1 MDSDI
6 FVLALALSNAQ
17 DFAAGVARVNTKTPS
32 EDQ

>member
-17 DFAAGVARVNTKTPS
+17 DFAAGVARVTTKTS